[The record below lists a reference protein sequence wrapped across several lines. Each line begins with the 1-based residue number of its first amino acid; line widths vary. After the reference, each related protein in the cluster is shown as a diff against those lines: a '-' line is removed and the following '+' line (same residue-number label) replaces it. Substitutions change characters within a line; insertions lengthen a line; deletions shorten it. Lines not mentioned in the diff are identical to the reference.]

1 MAHLTG
7 HSKTIFMQKLFI
19 IATIILFAASCTKKE
34 VADPG
39 FSVAANKENYTIADT
54 VFFAFSGTPWS
65 VTFFSGE
72 PYHKYENRFRVTAD
86 GLPTFQFNSTVTTG
100 TQANTLSL
108 LVSSDFNG
116 NYDSTSIYQA
126 TWTDITDRAKLAT
139 GSASVASGAI
149 DLTPFINNDHPVY
162 IAFKYTGY
170 AGSAQRN
177 WTIRNLTLDNVLPDN
192 TSYNLL
198 DISESTTG
206 FRSVPMKNTAVK
218 WTVSTSQ
225 LNFKGGT
232 ATTSPEAEG
241 WVISK
246 PLNLRKVLPDYGVA
260 LKNMTTIMDSY
271 YYIYTAPGNY
281 TATFVVANT
290 SRYDSKAAVHEVPV
304 AIQ

>member
-1 MAHLTG
+1 
-7 HSKTIFMQKLFI
+7 MQKIFI
-19 IATIILFAASCTKKE
+19 IALSILLAVACTKKE

-39 FSVAANKENYTIADT
+39 FNVSANKENYTTADT
-54 VFFAFSGTPWS
+54 VFFSFSGTPWS

-72 PYHKYENRFRVTAD
+72 PYHKYENRERVTAD
-86 GLPTFQFNSTVTTG
+86 GKPIFQFSSTVTSG
-100 TQANTLSL
+100 TQINTLSL

-116 NYDSTSIYQA
+116 SYDSTSIYQA
-126 TWTDITDRAKLAT
+126 TWTDITDRAKLAINST
-139 GSASVASGAI
+139 SVASGAI
-149 DLTPFINNDHPVY
+149 DLTQFINNDHPVY

-170 AGSAQRN
+170 ENSAQRN
-177 WTIRNLTLDNVLPDN
+177 WTLKSLTLDNVLVDN

-198 DISESTTG
+198 DISESAAA
-206 FRSVPMKNTAVK
+206 FKPVLMKNTAVK

-232 ATTSPEAEG
+232 TATSPEAEG

-260 LKNMTTIMDSY
+260 LKNMTTVMDSY
-271 YYIYTAPGNY
+271 YYIYPNPGNY

-290 SRYDSKAAVHEVPV
+290 NRYDSKAAVHEVPV
-304 AIQ
+304 VIQ

>member
-1 MAHLTG
+1 
-7 HSKTIFMQKLFI
+7 MQKIFI
-19 IATIILFAASCTKKE
+19 IAISIIFATACTKKE

-39 FSVAANKENYTIADT
+39 FTVSANKENYTIADT
-54 VFFAFSGTPWS
+54 VFFSFSGTPWS

-72 PYHKYENRFRVTAD
+72 PYHKYENRERVTVAD
-86 GLPTFQFNSTVTTG
+86 GKPVFQFSSTVTTG
-100 TQANTLSL
+100 TQTNTLSL

-116 NYDSTSIYQA
+116 SYDSTSIYQA

-139 GSASVASGAI
+139 GTASVASGPI
-149 DLTPFINNDHPVY
+149 DLTQFINDDHPVY

-170 AGSAQRN
+170 ANSAQRN
-177 WTIRNLTLDNVLPDN
+177 WTLKTLTLDNVLPDN

-198 DISESTTG
+198 DISESTAA
-206 FRSVPMKNTAVK
+206 FKPVLMKNTAVK

-232 ATTSPEAEG
+232 TATSPEAEG
-241 WVISK
+241 WIISK
-246 PLNLRKVLPDYGVA
+246 PLNLRKVLPDHGVA
-260 LKNMTTIMDSY
+260 LKNMTTVMDSY
-271 YYIYTAPGNY
+271 YYIYTNPGNY

-304 AIQ
+304 VVQ

>member
-1 MAHLTG
+1 
-7 HSKTIFMQKLFI
+7 MQKIFI
-19 IATIILFAASCTKKE
+19 IAISILFAAACTKKE

-39 FSVAANKENYTIADT
+39 FSVSANKESYTIADT
-54 VFFAFSGTPWS
+54 VFFSFSGTPWS

-72 PYHKYENRFRVTAD
+72 PYHKYENRERVTAAD
-86 GLPTFQFNSTVTTG
+86 GKPVFQFSSTVTSG
-100 TQANTLSL
+100 TQTNTLAL

-116 NYDSTSIYQA
+116 SYDSTSIYQA
-126 TWTDITDRAKLAT
+126 TWTDITDRATLASS
-139 GSASVASGAI
+139 SASVLSGPI
-149 DLTPFINNDHPVY
+149 DLTQFINDDHPVY

-170 AGSAQRN
+170 ANAAQRN
-177 WTIRNLTLDNVLPDN
+177 WTLKSLTLDNVLPDS

-198 DISESTTG
+198 DISESTAA
-206 FRSVPMKNTAVK
+206 FKPVLMKNTAVK

-232 ATTSPEAEG
+232 TATSPEAEG

-260 LKNMTTIMDSY
+260 LKNMTTVLDSY
-271 YYIYTAPGNY
+271 YYIYTNPGNY
-281 TATFVVANT
+281 TATFVVSNT

-304 AIQ
+304 VVR

>member
-1 MAHLTG
+1 
-7 HSKTIFMQKLFI
+7 MQKIFI
-19 IATIILFAASCTKKE
+19 IAISIILVTSCTKKE

-39 FSVAANKENYTIADT
+39 FSVSANKENYTIADT
-54 VFFAFSGTPWS
+54 VFFSFSGTPWS

-72 PYHKYENRFRVTAD
+72 PYHKYENRERVTVTD
-86 GLPTFQFNSTVTTG
+86 GKPVFQFSSTVTTG
-100 TQANTLSL
+100 TQTSTLAL

-116 NYDSTSIYQA
+116 SYDSASIYQA
-126 TWTDITDRAKLAT
+126 TWTDITGKATLANS
-139 GSASVASGAI
+139 SASVLSGPI
-149 DLTPFINNDHPVY
+149 DLTQFINDDHPVY

-170 AGSAQRN
+170 ANSSQRN
-177 WTIRNLTLDNVLPDN
+177 WTLRNLTLDNVLIDN

-198 DISESTTG
+198 DISESAAA
-206 FRSVPMKNTAVK
+206 FKPVIMKNTAVK

-232 ATTSPEAEG
+232 TATSPEAEG

-260 LKNMTTIMDSY
+260 LKNMTTVMDSY
-271 YYIYTAPGNY
+271 YYIYTNPGNY
-281 TATFVVANT
+281 TATFVVSNT

-304 AIQ
+304 VIQ

>member
-1 MAHLTG
+1 
-7 HSKTIFMQKLFI
+7 MQKIFI
-19 IATIILFAASCTKKE
+19 IAISIIFAAACTKKE

-39 FSVAANKENYTIADT
+39 FTVSANKENYTIADT
-54 VFFAFSGTPWS
+54 VFFSFSGTPWS

-72 PYHKYENRFRVTAD
+72 PYHKYENRERVTVAD
-86 GLPTFQFNSTVTTG
+86 GKPVFQFSSTVTTG
-100 TQANTLSL
+100 TQINTLAL

-126 TWTDITDRAKLAT
+126 TWTDITDRAKLAIS
-139 GSASVASGAI
+139 SASVLSGPI
-149 DLTPFINNDHPVY
+149 DLTQFINDDHPVY

-170 AGSAQRN
+170 ANSAQRN
-177 WTIRNLTLDNVLPDN
+177 WTLKSLTLDNVLPDS

-198 DISESTTG
+198 EISESAAA
-206 FRSVPMKNTAVK
+206 FKSVLMKNTAVK

-232 ATTSPEAEG
+232 TTTSPEAEG
-241 WVISK
+241 WAISK

-260 LKNMTTIMDSY
+260 LKNMTTVMDSY
-271 YYIYTAPGNY
+271 YYIYTNPGNY
-281 TATFVVANT
+281 TATFVVSNT

-304 AIQ
+304 VVR

>member
-1 MAHLTG
+1 
-7 HSKTIFMQKLFI
+7 MQKIFI
-19 IATIILFAASCTKKE
+19 IAISILFAAACTKKE
-34 VADPG
+34 VAEPG
-39 FSVAANKENYTIADT
+39 FSVSTNKENYTIADT
-54 VFFAFSGTPWS
+54 VFFSFSGTPWS

-72 PYHKYENRFRVTAD
+72 PYHKYENRERVTVPD
-86 GLPTFQFNSTVTTG
+86 GKPVFQFSSTVTTG
-100 TQANTLSL
+100 TQINTLSL

-116 NYDSTSIYQA
+116 SYDSTSIYQA

-139 GSASVASGAI
+139 SSASVLSGPI
-149 DLTPFINNDHPVY
+149 DLTQFINDDHPVY

-170 AGSAQRN
+170 ANSAQRN
-177 WTIRNLTLDNVLPDN
+177 WTLKSLALDNVLPDN

-198 DISESTTG
+198 DISESTAA
-206 FRSVPMKNTAVK
+206 FKSVLMKNTAVK

-232 ATTSPEAEG
+232 TITSPEAEG

-260 LKNMTTIMDSY
+260 LKNMTTVMDSY
-271 YYIYTAPGNY
+271 YYIYTNPGNY

-304 AIQ
+304 VIQ